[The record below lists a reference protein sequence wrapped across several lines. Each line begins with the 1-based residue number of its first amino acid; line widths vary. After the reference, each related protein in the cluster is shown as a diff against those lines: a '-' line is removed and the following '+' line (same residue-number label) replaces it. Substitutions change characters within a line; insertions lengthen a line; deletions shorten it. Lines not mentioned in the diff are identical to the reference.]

1 MLDPHMHRNA
11 LYPHVHP
18 CIADALYLDVHPQF
32 LVASASVEWIGGGG
46 CLRRDKMCMCVQC
59 IVHCITVVM
68 SMLGGIVGSWEG
80 PVEML
85 KDNIGGGVELH

>member
-46 CLRRDKMCMCVQC
+46 CLRRDKMCMCVHSSLH
-59 IVHCITVVM
+59 HCCYVDAWGV
-68 SMLGGIVGSWEG
+68 SWELGGPCGDVEG
-80 PVEML
+80 
-85 KDNIGGGVELH
+85 